1 MFNFSYTQEKYD
13 EVKEPLRYYLN
24 WTNIKGNFKY
34 KDCVI
39 TVIGM
44 GDERKR
50 IIVRRKIYGE
60 SKFLG
65 SKYEV
70 HLMLGFITSKVEKK
84 EECNKNVLSFE
95 LVQSEDIMH
104 RDLCDVQIWG
114 DTEQETDELLDTINQ
129 KTNKN
134 ESTNIIQ
141 ADYLE
146 EKDSIVPVIYQP
158 RVDTWENFLREVH
171 VHKDLESNCYKITL
185 AFQDEDLRKHR
196 ILNGLYRLIRLIKY
210 KRTVDIETFSIK
222 NDKFYFKDIY
232 SGESNLFEDTIH
244 NEKNI
249 AVKYY
254 FQNKNHPVIF
264 VNTSNHAI
272 APHDNNHDLW
282 KFEYVPW
289 SEKSPV
295 KLGTSTRKE
304 VENSFKRI

>member
-13 EVKEPLRYYLN
+13 EVKEPLRYYLK
-24 WTNIKGNFKY
+24 WTNIKENFKY
-34 KDCVI
+34 EDCTI

-50 IIVRRKIYGE
+50 IIVRRKICGE
-60 SKFLG
+60 SKFLK

-70 HLMLGFITSKVEKK
+70 YLMLGFITSKVEKK
-84 EECNKNVLSFE
+84 EECNKNVLSFK
-95 LVQSEDIMH
+95 LVQSEDAMH
-104 RDLCDVQIWG
+104 RDLCNVEIWG
-114 DTEQETDELLDTINQ
+114 DTEQETDELLNTINQ

-146 EKDSIVPVIYQP
+146 EDKYMIPVIYQP

-171 VHKDLESNCYKITL
+171 VYKNLEDNCFEITL
-185 AFQDEDLRKHR
+185 AFQDEDLRKHK

-222 NDKFYFKDIY
+222 NDKFYFRNIY

-244 NEKNI
+244 NEKNMD
-249 AVKYY
+249 AKYY
-254 FQNKNHPVIF
+254 FRNKNHPVIF
-264 VNTSNHAI
+264 VNTSNHAV

-289 SEKSPV
+289 SKKSPV
-295 KLGTSTRKE
+295 KLGTKTRE
-304 VENSFKRI
+304 QVEESFKRI